1 MRIIPVVSTGEP
13 PEGSITD
20 TIFYVSGDMTTL
32 KDSTLRVIPE
42 RTIYKSGEKARVII
56 QVPFSPSNVL
66 ITKEK

>member
-1 MRIIPVVSTGEP
+1 MPIVIIGAA
-13 PEGSITD
+13 PESSITD

-42 RTIYKSGEKARVII
+42 RTIYKAGEKARVMI
-56 QVPFSPSNVL
+56 QIPFSPSNVL